1 MMPFGIADVAVVL
14 LVALGI
20 WRGAK
25 RGLAEELPRTV
36 AFALFFFT
44 GTGLLRW
51 SNTLLLEASKIAGIA
66 SGLFGLIA
74 IFIAAFF
81 LARLLRRKMR
91 DWALRKFPEPSA
103 QKTGGI
109 IAGGIRAFLIG
120 CTAILILNV
129 LPFGFLTSGSVIGW
143 ILVKVFLPLYRAAH

>member
-1 MMPFGIADVAVVL
+1 MMPFGIADVAVAL
-14 LVALGI
+14 IVALGI

-51 SNTLLLEASKIAGIA
+51 SNKLLLEASRFAGIA
-66 SGLFGLIA
+66 SGLFGLLA
-74 IFIAAFF
+74 IFIAAYF
-81 LARLLRRKMR
+81 LARMLRRKMR
-91 DWALRKFPEPSA
+91 DWALQKYPDPAA
-103 QKTGGI
+103 QRAGGVV
-109 IAGGIRAFLIG
+109 AGGIRAFLMA
-120 CTAILILNV
+120 CTGILILNV

-143 ILVKVFLPLYRAAH
+143 LLLKVFLPVYRATH